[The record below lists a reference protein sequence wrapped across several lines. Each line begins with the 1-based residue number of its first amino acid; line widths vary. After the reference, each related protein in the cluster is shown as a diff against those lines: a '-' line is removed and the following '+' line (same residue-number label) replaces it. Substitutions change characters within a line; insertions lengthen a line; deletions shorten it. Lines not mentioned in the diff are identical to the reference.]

1 MTSEMSDEARRR
13 LGVATLLGSAL
24 SNQLGA
30 AVGSFAFPLIGPVGV
45 VTARQFVAAA
55 VLLPLV
61 RPRVWRFSR
70 HQWWPVLLLAV
81 VFGTMNLALYSSI
94 ERVGLGLAV
103 TLEFLGPLGVALFS
117 SRSKGG
123 IISGIA
129 AAVGVVAITHPE
141 PSTDYLGVGLGLL
154 AACSWAAYILLNRTV
169 GRRIPGVEGIAA
181 SAGVSATLFLP
192 VGIALFINYPPSGFA
207 IGCAVGS
214 GVLASAVPYAADLVA
229 LRRVPAHLFGLLMSV
244 HPIFA
249 GIVGAVLLGQALAAL
264 EWLGIALVV
273 GANILALALHVP
285 RPAGGWRREAHAKT
299 AYGVPEKT
307 APSAD
312 PGCQFGVYSGR

>member
-1 MTSEMSDEARRR
+1 MTREMTTAARRR
-13 LGVATLLGSAL
+13 LGVTTLLGSAL

-30 AVGSFAFPLIGPVGV
+30 AVGSFAFPLIGPIGV
-45 VTARQFVAAA
+45 VATRQFVAAA

-61 RPRVWRFSR
+61 RPRFWRFTR
-70 HQWWPVLLLAV
+70 RQWWPVLLLAV

-94 ERVGLGLAV
+94 ERIGLGLAV

-141 PSTDYLGVGLGLL
+141 PSTDYVGVGLGLV

-169 GRRIPGVEGIAA
+169 GRRIPGVEGTAA

-192 VGIALFINYPPSGFA
+192 VGIALFIHNPPNGFA
-207 IGCAVGS
+207 IACAIGS
-214 GVLASAVPYAADLVA
+214 GVLASAVPYVADLVA
-229 LRRVPAHLFGLLMSV
+229 LRRVPANLFGLLMSV
-244 HPIFA
+244 NPIFA
-249 GIVGAVLLGQALAAL
+249 AIVGAVVLGQALGVL
-264 EWLGIALVV
+264 EWAGIALVV
-273 GANILALALHVP
+273 GANALALALHGP
-285 RPAGGWRREAHAKT
+285 RRAAAAARETRADTPEPLQPAT
-299 AYGVPEKT
+299 GV
-307 APSAD
+307 
-312 PGCQFGVYSGR
+312 